1 VRSDLGRSGPG
12 IVLGTTHGEPYGLVR
27 DAIKHRDR
35 VRLAGDAFTQVWYV
49 FDVESP
55 EPHASLD
62 KATQLA
68 DRQDIRCA
76 ATNPCFELWL
86 ILHFRDQHDALT
98 TKDACDHLMG
108 LPCGY
113 DKHGKAFS
121 YALCRDQREAA
132 VARADALVTRY
143 EDAVPLRDRNPWTSV
158 QELFRRLQN
167 AAAI

>member
-1 VRSDLGRSGPG
+1 MTAQRGKPLSRRAGRREQRDRFLIYAEGDVSETIYLKGVRSDLGRSGP
-12 IVLGTTHGEPYGLVR
+12 
-27 DAIKHRDR
+27 
-35 VRLAGDAFTQVWYV
+35 
-49 FDVESP
+49 
-55 EPHASLD
+55 
-62 KATQLA
+62 
-68 DRQDIRCA
+68 A
-76 ATNPCFELWL
+76 ATNPRFELWL

-121 YALCRDQREAA
+121 YALCRDRREAA
-132 VARADALVTRY
+132 AGRADALMTRY
-143 EDAVPLRDRNPWTSV
+143 DDAVPLRDRNPWTSV